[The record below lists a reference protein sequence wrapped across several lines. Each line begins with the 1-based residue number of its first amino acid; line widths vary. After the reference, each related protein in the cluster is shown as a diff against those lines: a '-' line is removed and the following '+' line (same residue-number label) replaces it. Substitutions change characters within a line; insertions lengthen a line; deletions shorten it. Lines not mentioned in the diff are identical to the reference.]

1 VGGTE
6 PKYVTDPAHV
16 GESVEMFVYI
26 GMLEVFVYIPA
37 FKLVVTIAG
46 LELVQLV
53 IVSGDIVGNGV
64 GTIVVVVVEV
74 VDVEFQ
80 SGVVEFV

>member
-1 VGGTE
+1 MGGTE

-16 GESVEMFVYI
+16 GESVVVFVYI

-37 FKLVVTIAG
+37 FELVVNIVG
-46 LELVQLV
+46 LGLVQLV
-53 IVSGDIVGNGV
+53 IVSGDIVGNGS
-64 GTIVVVVVEV
+64 GTVLVVIVEV